1 MHRLTTGQAAK
12 ALRFSVDTVIREC
25 DAGELR
31 YEKSPGGHRRIFTH
45 DLLAYAQRK
54 GYTLDLT
61 ALPMLRKQE

>member
-31 YEKSPGGHRRIFTH
+31 SEKTPGGHRRIFTH

-54 GYTLDLT
+54 GYTLDWT
-61 ALPMLRKQE
+61 VLPVGSQQE